1 MDSLYQDEKLIG
13 TNEIAIHPRRRI
25 RWKVL
30 FDEIV
35 YYPLRIAASFPLV
48 KTLTGNEAA
57 SLSITQQTIAIRD
70 LPAAFDGLTMA
81 FLTDFHAGPLTPPGF
96 WERVIEGTNRLNPDV
111 VLLGGDYVTRDTV
124 PIDSLVSALALLR
137 APLGIYGVLGNHD
150 YYHDA
155 DAVRAALQ
163 RAGVT
168 DVTNTGRWLTR
179 ADSRIRIAGV
189 GDLWEDS
196 QDLRAALD
204 GTRGNEVAILLAHN
218 PDYAVRVNDPRVRLM
233 LSGHTHGG
241 QICLP
246 RVGAVVTNSKYGNRF
261 ASGLIPFES
270 FQLYVSRGLGTV
282 VVPVRYQCPP
292 EIVLINLT
300 PRRAL

>member
-1 MDSLYQDEKLIG
+1 MDSLYQNEKLIG
-13 TNEIAIHPRRRI
+13 TNDVVHPRRRM

-35 YYPLRIAASFPLV
+35 YSPLRVAASLPIV
-48 KTLTGNEAA
+48 QTLTGNEAA
-57 SLSITQQTIAIRD
+57 SLSITQQAITSRD
-70 LPAAFDGLTMA
+70 LPVAFDGLTMA

-96 WERVIEGTNRLNPDV
+96 WERVIEETNRLKPEV

-124 PIDSLVSALALLR
+124 PMDALVASLARLR
-137 APLGIYGVLGNHD
+137 APLGVYGVLGNHD

-163 RAGVT
+163 CAGVI
-168 DVTNTGRWLTR
+168 DITNTGRWLTR
-179 ADSRIRIAGV
+179 ADSRLRIAGV

-204 GTRGNEVAILLAHN
+204 GTSADEVAILLSHN

-246 RVGAVVTNSKYGNRF
+246 RVGAVVTNSRYGKRF

-292 EIVLINLT
+292 EIVLIRLKRT
-300 PRRAL
+300 M